1 VQNEA
6 LLRFRDILKGG
17 DMLIDGHDDNISM
30 CRYLKARKWDV
41 DKALLM
47 WKEMLNWRRT
57 FAEKPVN
64 PPFSED
70 ELRSV

>member
-1 VQNEA
+1 
-6 LLRFRDILKGG
+6 
-17 DMLIDGHDDNISM
+17 MLIDGHDDNISM

-64 PPFSED
+64 PPFSEG